1 MKNISKK
8 LLLFVCLGVGVQFFA
23 SAQKSGGLPPLNQN
37 RQPNSS
43 EKLIV
48 KIGHVGPTSGPIA
61 HLGKDN
67 ENGAIMAI
75 EELNAAGT
83 KIGGKTVTFV
93 LLAEDDA
100 ADPRQGIAVAKK
112 LADAKVA
119 GVIGHLNSG
128 TSIPASKIYS
138 DAGIP
143 QISPSATNPKYTRQG
158 FKTTF
163 RVVGDDFQL
172 GIRMGKF
179 AVATLQ
185 DKAVAVVDDRTL
197 YGEVVAEAF
206 VKGVEAAGGKIV
218 AREFT
223 TDRATDFR
231 SILTRIRDVNPD
243 LVFFG
248 GMDYVAAPM
257 LKQMKS
263 MGINS
268 NFMGGDGI
276 CSTELIKLAGNA
288 AGNDQVFC
296 AEVGGVSGEAKAGMD
311 NFKAKFKTKFGV
323 DVQVYAPYVYDA
335 TKLMVAAMVRAGS
348 TEPANYLP
356 VLANT
361 TNYNGVT
368 GPITFDEIGGIKN
381 AAFTLKT
388 IRSGQLVTLAVI
400 R

>member
-1 MKNISKK
+1 
-8 LLLFVCLGVGVQFFA
+8 
-23 SAQKSGGLPPLNQN
+23 
-37 RQPNSS
+37 
-43 EKLIV
+43 
-48 KIGHVGPTSGPIA
+48 
-61 HLGKDN
+61 
-67 ENGAIMAI
+67 
-75 EELNAAGT
+75 
-83 KIGGKTVTFV
+83 
-93 LLAEDDA
+93 
-100 ADPRQGIAVAKK
+100 
-112 LADAKVA
+112 
-119 GVIGHLNSG
+119 
-128 TSIPASKIYS
+128 
-138 DAGIP
+138 
-143 QISPSATNPKYTRQG
+143 
-158 FKTTF
+158 
-163 RVVGDDFQL
+163 
-172 GIRMGKF
+172 
-179 AVATLQ
+179 VATLQ
-185 DKAVAVVDDRTL
+185 DKAVAVVDDNTA
-197 YGEVVAEAF
+197 YGQIIAESF

-248 GMDYVAAPM
+248 GMDAVAGPM

-276 CSTELIKLAGNA
+276 CSTEMSTLAGNA

-296 AEVGGVSGEAKAGMD
+296 AEAGGVQGETKAGMD

-348 TEPANYLP
+348 AEPANYLP
-356 VLANT
+356 VLAAT
-361 TNYNGVT
+361 TNYIGVT
-368 GPITFDEIGGIKN
+368 GPITFDELGGIKN

-388 IRSGQLVTLAVI
+388 IRGGQLVTLAVI